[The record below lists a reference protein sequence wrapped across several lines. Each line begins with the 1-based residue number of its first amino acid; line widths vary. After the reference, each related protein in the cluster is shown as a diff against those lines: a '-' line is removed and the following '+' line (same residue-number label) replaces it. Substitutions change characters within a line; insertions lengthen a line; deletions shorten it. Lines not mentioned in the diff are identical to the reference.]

1 MLEELEQRL
10 NRKIRENSDSIH
22 EMHEDFTD
30 VCSKLVKKFTEENLT
45 RDERIEEHHK
55 LFSDLFGKLQRQ
67 VTEETNAL
75 ESQVVDTR
83 TKHDELLEDLRS
95 DVTRQAEDLA
105 VTCGKLERST
115 NERYTDLAEVLEEQ
129 RRSFTEGLAKV
140 DNKFSEEIAGQD
152 ERQRSRATYS
162 SACPSWAP
170 PSTGSTEPACT
181 TGMCMCTASSLA
193 CRRSSS
199 CRLRS

>member
-95 DVTRQAEDLA
+95 DVTRQAEDPREA
-105 VTCGKLERST
+105 VAANRRCGHLMPT
-115 NERYTDLAEVLEEQ
+115 ILPLH
-129 RRSFTEGLAKV
+129 
-140 DNKFSEEIAGQD
+140 
-152 ERQRSRATYS
+152 
-162 SACPSWAP
+162 
-170 PSTGSTEPACT
+170 
-181 TGMCMCTASSLA
+181 
-193 CRRSSS
+193 
-199 CRLRS
+199 